1 MDKKKVF
8 VSLDWENDERC
19 MFLLKA
25 WNENPQFEFV
35 FDDSSTE
42 EIHGWNIS
50 RIKAALSVKINQAT
64 HTLVIVGRGAT
75 KQHPNHELIGFR
87 NWIDFEVSRSK
98 TSSNKIAAIKIR
110 KNYESPTE
118 LIGAG
123 ASWAMSFTEEAIIK
137 ALNDA

>member
-8 VSLDWENDERC
+8 VSLDWDNDERYKY
-19 MFLLKA
+19 LLKA

-35 FDDSSTE
+35 FDDSSRE

-50 RIKAALSVKINQAT
+50 RIKAALSVKINQTT
-64 HTLVIVGRGAT
+64 HTLVIVGRGAN
-75 KQHPNHELIGFR
+75 KRHPNHELISFR
-87 NWIDFEVSRSK
+87 NWINFEVSRSIA
-98 TSSNKIAAIKIR
+98 TSNKIAAIKIN
-110 KNYESPTE
+110 KNYESPSE

-123 ASWAMSFTEEAIIK
+123 ASWAMSFTEKAIIK